1 MSEFENMTYVLREQC
16 HLDRLLN
23 VLATW
28 WQRAA
33 AAGHPI
39 VVVLTDDETR
49 TVEQNKVQWP
59 ILQAW
64 ATQKEWQI
72 NGKACHLSKEDW
84 KDILTAAFEKED
96 VRIAPGLDGG
106 MVLLGAR
113 THKFGKKKF
122 SAWIEW
128 LKAAS
133 AQQGVEIQQVEDIE
147 PTGRMVA

>member
-1 MSEFENMTYVLREQC
+1 MSDFENMTYVLREQC
-16 HLDRLLN
+16 HLDRLLG

-28 WQRAA
+28 WARAA

-39 VVVLTDDETR
+39 VVVLTDDESR

-59 ILQAW
+59 ILQCW
-64 ATQKEWQI
+64 AIQKEWQV
-72 NGKACHLSKEDW
+72 NGRTCHLSKEDW

-122 SAWIEW
+122 SAWIEF
-128 LKAAS
+128 LKSAS
-133 AQQGVEIQQVEDIE
+133 VQQGVEIQQVEDIE
-147 PTGRMVA
+147 PMGRTA